1 MPVPVSHAT
10 ASSSSAVV
18 SSGID
23 LLLSGGQV
31 VDGTGVPARRADV
44 AVRDG
49 RVVAVG
55 ASLQLEAARHIDVT
69 GLTVTPGFI
78 DPHSHSDWSVLGNRD
93 AQSTV
98 RQGVTTEIVGN
109 CGVTYAPLADA
120 GAEETRRALR
130 AYGYEGPVSW
140 RTFPELLDVVH
151 RQDRGT
157 AQNLAWLVGH
167 TALRDAAQVQGGSV
181 GADGLARMT
190 FLLEEAMD
198 AGALGMSSGLE
209 YGSGRDATTGEL
221 ADVTAVLKRHDGIYA
236 SHIRNR
242 DAHLLDAVEEF
253 LTVARRSGLRA
264 QLSHLNVRHDT
275 GAPDAAWHDAVARLA
290 LERNAGL
297 DVLADMTPYPH
308 GIGLATGLLPTWL
321 LADGPAHAAR
331 QLGDPDVRRRLRQDC
346 DRYWRFV
353 HKEQWDRVVLAT
365 SPATPELEGLPFPE
379 IAALRGQDCWD
390 ALFDV
395 LRAAGSDMPTVQL
408 MGRLFTP
415 EHVAEAVAHPL
426 FCLGVDGFTSRT
438 EGPLAARTRHPLF
451 FTGHIHY
458 LAHHVLRAKTLGLE
472 EAVRKMTSMVADHFQ
487 LSERGRIRP
496 GHHADLAVLDLSVLA
511 AQDTFAFTGTYAAGV
526 PHVLVNG
533 ELVVHHGQHLGTRP
547 GRYLSGR

>member
-1 MPVPVSHAT
+1 MPAPASPAT
-10 ASSSSAVV
+10 V
-18 SSGID
+18 SSGVD

-31 VDGTGVPARRADV
+31 IDGTGAPSRRADV

-55 ASLQLEAARHIDVT
+55 PDLRVEAARRIDTT

-109 CGVTYAPLADA
+109 CGVTYAPLTETSA
-120 GAEETRRALR
+120 AEARRALR

-140 RTFPELLDVVH
+140 RTFPGLLDVVH
-151 RQDRGT
+151 RQDSGT

-167 TALRDAAQVQGGSV
+167 TALRDAAQIRGESV
-181 GADGLARMT
+181 DADGLARMAH
-190 FLLEEAMD
+190 LLEEAME

-221 ADVTAVLKRHDGIYA
+221 AEVTSVLKRYDGIYA

-253 LTVARRSGLRA
+253 LTVARHSGLRA

-275 GAPDAAWHDAVARLA
+275 GAPHDAWHDAVGRLA
-290 LERNAGL
+290 TEREAGL

-308 GIGLATGLLPTWL
+308 GIGLATGLLPNWL
-321 LADGPAHAAR
+321 LADGPASAAR
-331 QLGDPDVRRRLRQDC
+331 RLDDPDVRRRLRQDC

-353 HKEQWDRVVLAT
+353 HKGQWERVVLAT

-379 IAALRGQDCWD
+379 IAALRGQDCWE
-390 ALFDV
+390 AFFDV

-451 FTGHIHY
+451 FTGHVHY
-458 LAHHVLRAKTLGLE
+458 LAHHVLHAKSLGLE
-472 EAVRKMTSMVADHFQ
+472 EAVRKMTSMVADRFR

-496 GHHADLAVLDLSVLA
+496 GQHADLAVLDLASLA
-511 AQDTFAFTGTYAAGV
+511 AQDTFAFTGTYAVGV

-533 ELVVHHGQHLGTRP
+533 ELVVHHGRHLGTRP

>member
-1 MPVPVSHAT
+1 MPVPVSPST
-10 ASSSSAVV
+10 ASSAAV
-18 SSGID
+18 SSGVD

-55 ASLQLEAARHIDVT
+55 ASLRLEAARHIDVT

-120 GAEETRRALR
+120 GAEEACRALR

-151 RQDRGT
+151 RQDGGT

-167 TALRDAAQVQGGSV
+167 TALRDAAQVRGGAV
-181 GADGLARMT
+181 GVDGLARMT

-290 LERNAGL
+290 RERDAGL

-321 LADGPAHAAR
+321 LAD
-331 QLGDPDVRRRLRQDC
+331 
-346 DRYWRFV
+346 
-353 HKEQWDRVVLAT
+353 
-365 SPATPELEGLPFPE
+365 
-379 IAALRGQDCWD
+379 
-390 ALFDV
+390 
-395 LRAAGSDMPTVQL
+395 
-408 MGRLFTP
+408 
-415 EHVAEAVAHPL
+415 
-426 FCLGVDGFTSRT
+426 
-438 EGPLAARTRHPLF
+438 
-451 FTGHIHY
+451 
-458 LAHHVLRAKTLGLE
+458 
-472 EAVRKMTSMVADHFQ
+472 
-487 LSERGRIRP
+487 
-496 GHHADLAVLDLSVLA
+496 
-511 AQDTFAFTGTYAAGV
+511 
-526 PHVLVNG
+526 
-533 ELVVHHGQHLGTRP
+533 
-547 GRYLSGR
+547 